1 MKADILKELR
11 PSVALLLIKTV
22 DLRKKYEEILIMKYV
37 EDLSYKEISDKL
49 GMEEESVKNL
59 ACKGRKQFDRYA

>member
-59 ACKGRKQFDRYA
+59 ASKARKQFDRYA

>member
-59 ACKGRKQFDRYA
+59 ACKARKQFDRYA